1 MAYNDIKLF
10 KLTDTNNNIIYYGH
24 TKSNLSRKLAEMK
37 YLYKLTLNCN
47 KFKSVFDK
55 YGIDNIRIG
64 LVDAMS
70 FNDIDNLNKKIDE
83 LSQTNINTSQ
93 PKTQINIQPTEQI
106 QIQPTEQ
113 IQMTQ
118 HEQPNI
124 TYNKPKKT
132 EHRGVINANTPKKS
146 FADIIKQIGSN

>member
-1 MAYNDIKLF
+1 MSYNDIKIF

-70 FNDIDNLNKKIDE
+70 FNDIDHLNKKIDE
-83 LSQTNINTSQ
+83 LNQTNINTSQ
-93 PKTQINIQPTEQI
+93 PKEQTYIQPNEPEHI
-106 QIQPTEQ
+106 QI
-113 IQMTQ
+113 
-118 HEQPNI
+118 HEQPII
-124 TYNKPKKT
+124 TYNKPKTT
-132 EHRGVINANTPKKS
+132 EHIAVINANTPKKS
-146 FADIIKQIGSN
+146 YASLIKQIGYN

>member
-1 MAYNDIKLF
+1 MSYNDIKLF

-37 YLYKLTLNCN
+37 YLYKLNLNCN

-70 FNDIDNLNKKIDE
+70 FNDIDHLNKKIDE
-83 LSQTNINTSQ
+83 LNQTNINTSQ
-93 PKTQINIQPTEQI
+93 PNEQIQIQPTEQI
-106 QIQPTEQ
+106 QIQPTEHIQ
-113 IQMTQ
+113 IQQ
-118 HEQPNI
+118 YEQPKIN
-124 TYNKPKKT
+124 YNKIQT
-132 EHRGVINANTPKKS
+132 NEQRGV
-146 FADIIKQIGSN
+146 

>member
-1 MAYNDIKLF
+1 MSYNDIKLF

-70 FNDIDNLNKKIDE
+70 FNDIDHLNKKIDE
-83 LSQTNINTSQ
+83 LTQNNINTSQ
-93 PKTQINIQPTEQI
+93 PTQQI

-113 IQMTQ
+113 IQTQ
-118 HEQPNI
+118 PTEHIQIQQYEQPNI
-124 TYNKPKKT
+124 TYNKPKTT
-132 EHRGVINANTPKKS
+132 EQRAVINTNAPNKN
-146 FADIIKQIGSN
+146 IC

>member
-1 MAYNDIKLF
+1 MSYNDIKLF

-70 FNDIDNLNKKIDE
+70 FNDIDHLNKKIDE
-83 LSQTNINTSQ
+83 LNQTNINTSQ
-93 PKTQINIQPTEQI
+93 PKEQIQIQPTEQI

-113 IQMTQ
+113 PIF
-118 HEQPNI
+118 
-124 TYNKPKKT
+124 TYNKPKT
-132 EHRGVINANTPKKS
+132 NEQRAFINANTPQKS
-146 FADIIKQIGSN
+146 FASIIKLIGSN